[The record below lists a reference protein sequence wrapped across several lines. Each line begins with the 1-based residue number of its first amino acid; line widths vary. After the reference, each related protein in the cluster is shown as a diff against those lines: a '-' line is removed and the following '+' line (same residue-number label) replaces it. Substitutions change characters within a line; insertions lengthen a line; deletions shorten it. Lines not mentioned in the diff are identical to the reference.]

1 MSANICLLI
10 RPSRSLPQLVIK
22 HFLRNPGHL
31 GARVRFVVDDDAVA
45 VKRQFLSTRGR
56 LALPKRVRAVVGY
69 E

>member
-10 RPSRSLPQLVIK
+10 RASRSLPQLLIK
-22 HFLRNPGHL
+22 RFLRNPGNL
-31 GARVRFVVDDDAVA
+31 GARVRFVVDDAVA

-56 LALPKRVRAVVGY
+56 LALPKRMRAVVGY